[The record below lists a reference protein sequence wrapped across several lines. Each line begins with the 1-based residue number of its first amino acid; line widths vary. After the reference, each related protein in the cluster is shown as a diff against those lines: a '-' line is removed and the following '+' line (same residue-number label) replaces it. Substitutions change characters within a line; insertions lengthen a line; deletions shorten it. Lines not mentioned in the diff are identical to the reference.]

1 MGLNSLVRS
10 KGFKNFMSK
19 LYGWGA
25 SIVILGALFK
35 INHYPGADI
44 MLIVGLGT
52 EAIIFFFSAFEP
64 PYVEPDWSLVYPEL
78 AGIYG
83 HDGDKPKSLTQ
94 ELDNMLSEAK
104 IEPELLKSLGSGL
117 KNLSENTQKLNQF
130 TDAGAVTEGYLANVK
145 AATESVGA
153 LSGTYKRTAEVL
165 DNSTQ
170 SLARSAEAID
180 FSKIDGSAY
189 SEQLHRIAKNLNQL
203 NQIYES
209 QVQSTAEQ
217 AEASVM
223 MKDSINAFLTNL
235 KDSIHATSMYKEE
248 AAELAANVKA
258 LNQVYGNMLTAMNVN
273 R

>member
-1 MGLNSLVRS
+1 MGLESIVRS

-25 SIVILGALFK
+25 AVVILGALFK

-44 MLIVGLGT
+44 MLVVGLGT

-83 HDGDKPKSLTQ
+83 SQNEKPKSLTQ

-117 KNLSENTQKLNQF
+117 KNLSDNTQKLNQF
-130 TDAGAVTEGYLANVK
+130 TDAGAVTEGYLKNVK
-145 AATESVGA
+145 AATESVGS
-153 LSGTYKRTAEVL
+153 LSNTYKKTAEVL
-165 DNSTQ
+165 DNSTA

-180 FSKIDGSAY
+180 FSKIDGTAY
-189 SEQLHRIAKNLNQL
+189 SEQLQRIAKNLAQL
-203 NQIYES
+203 NALYEG

-217 AEASVM
+217 AEAAAAMKDSTKAFLANL
-223 MKDSINAFLTNL
+223 KDSINATN
-235 KDSIHATSMYKEE
+235 MYKEE
-248 AAELAANVKA
+248 AAVLASNVKA
-258 LNQVYGNMLTAMNVN
+258 LNQVYGNMLAAMNVN